1 MVVVVLLVLAVIGWF
16 KVRDSSD
23 SAGAAAAATCL
34 DGTSTLAVAAAPDV
48 APVVTQLAAAYTE
61 RRTVVRDQC
70 VEVLVTPVAP
80 GAALA
85 GLQGTWDT
93 AADGPEPAL
102 WIPSDT
108 TWATRAATIDPSPV
122 TGVPRSLG
130 SSPVLLA
137 VPAAAAPAVA
147 DAGLT
152 WADVAA
158 RQGTAAWGDLG
169 QPGWPTFTQALPP
182 AAPGGDLTPLVGQ
195 AVAAG
200 AAGTSDG
207 PVTAAQVADPATTRA
222 LAGLAAGPD
231 PQPASAS
238 DALATLTGLGSV
250 PGSAFQAV
258 AATEQQLLALD
269 QGPTPV
275 AGVALAGATPVAD
288 HPLVTLQGSWVD
300 ETQARASAAFAEDL
314 TGPDAQQ
321 QLTVAEL
328 RAGGGPPTVPDG
340 LVVGTPG
347 TALALADAAATTAVL
362 DALARPAAAATPART
377 TVLLDVSG
385 STGAQEGPG
394 TRLANTAAALTA
406 RVQALPDQA
415 AVGLWPFSR
424 NLDGDLPYRVAV
436 PTGPLTDPVGGV
448 PRRQALATALAGLRP
463 ESATSSNFALQG
475 AYTAA
480 VQGYVPGRPNTVLLV
495 TDGPNDGIT
504 TAADV
509 LSTIRSAGDPARPV
523 RVDVVVVGPGFDTS
537 GLAQVAQATG
547 GTLVDAGLSSGPGLG
562 DALGRLLT

>member
-1 MVVVVLLVLAVIGWF
+1 MVAVVVVVLLVLGVLGWF

-23 SAGAAAAATCL
+23 SAGTAAAATCL

-48 APVVTQLAAAYTE
+48 APVVGELAAAYTE
-61 RRTVVRDQC
+61 QRTVIRDQC
-70 VEVLVTPVAP
+70 VEVLVTPVEP

-85 GLQGTWDT
+85 GLRGTWDT

-102 WIPSDT
+102 WIPSDSS
-108 TWATRAATIDPSPV
+108 WAGRAATIDPSPV
-122 TGVPRSLG
+122 TGAPRALG

-158 RQGTAAWGDLG
+158 RQGTGAWGDLG
-169 QPGWPTFTQALPP
+169 QPDWPTFTQALPP
-182 AAPGGDLTPLVGQ
+182 AAPGGELTPLVGQ

-200 AAGTSDG
+200 TSAG
-207 PVTAAQVADPATTRA
+207 PVTTAQVADPATTRA

-231 PQPASAS
+231 PQPATPS
-238 DALATLTGLGSV
+238 DALRTLTGLDAVEGS
-250 PGSAFQAV
+250 GFQAV
-258 AATEQQLLALD
+258 AATEQQLLALE
-269 QGPTPV
+269 QGATPV

-300 ETQARASAAFAEDL
+300 ETQARAGAAFAEHL
-314 TGPDAQQ
+314 TEADAQQ
-321 QLTVAEL
+321 QLTAAGL
-328 RAGGGPPTVPDG
+328 RAGDAEPTVPDG

-347 TALALADAAATTAVL
+347 PALSPADAAAGTAVL
-362 DALARPAAAATPART
+362 DALARPAAGATPART

-385 STGAQEGPG
+385 STGAQEGAG
-394 TRLANTAAALTA
+394 TRLANTTAALAA

-424 NLDGDLPYRVAV
+424 NLDGALPYRVAV
-436 PTGPLTDPVGGV
+436 PTGPLTDQVGGA
-448 PRRQALATALAGLRP
+448 PRRDALATALAAQRP

-480 VQGYVPGRPNTVLLV
+480 VQGYVPGRPNSVLLV

-509 LSTIRSAGDPARPV
+509 LATIRSAGDPARPV
-523 RVDVVVVGPGFDTS
+523 RIDVVVVGPGFDTA

-547 GTLVDAGLSSGPGLG
+547 GTLVDAGLSDTPGLG
-562 DALGRLLT
+562 DALSRLLT